1 MNELT
6 QGILIGLIPAIVVSI
21 LTSYITVNL
30 SLKQFY
36 SQRWWDKKEAEYT
49 QIMQELAR
57 LKLCFSDW
65 YESFLYKKE
74 MTGQDSKKLNETY
87 KKASV
92 SLARISAM
100 GTFVVSKE
108 TVAALDDLLTQ
119 FGQEMSRGNPFDAL
133 ERDYIAVEKCIKK
146 VNQYARKD
154 LRKK

>member
-36 SQRWWDKKEAEYT
+36 SQRWWDKKETEYT
-49 QIMQELAR
+49 RIMRELAR

-65 YESFLYKKE
+65 YESFLYHKPVTE
-74 MTGQDSKKLNETY
+74 QDSKKLNETY
-87 KKASV
+87 KRASE
-92 SLARISAM
+92 SLSKISAI
-100 GTFVVSKE
+100 GTFVVSEE
-108 TVAALDDLLTQ
+108 TVTALDGLLTQ
-119 FGQEMSRGNPFDAL
+119 FEQETPRGDPFDAI
-133 ERDYIAVEKCIKK
+133 ERDYIAVEKCIKE
-146 VNQYARKD
+146 VTQYARKD